1 MSVVILID
9 DVTSLEHEMNVPM
22 KAYHTLIAQTSQP
35 DWSSLSKQE
44 RWLDA
49 RAMHWRILADNPKG
63 DKNFAVLAYVQL
75 KIICAFIEFPQSTI
89 SVVFEFTFHL

>member
-44 RWLDA
+44 R
-49 RAMHWRILADNPKG
+49 
-63 DKNFAVLAYVQL
+63 
-75 KIICAFIEFPQSTI
+75 
-89 SVVFEFTFHL
+89 